1 VVAIQPSYWL
11 SALLNSIKAIASFV
25 LITLSGNAVA
35 HEMTPTYP
43 VFTDSFMAGISV
55 TTLNL
60 FNKRTD
66 VSYYEIGVFD
76 DQWEPIPFVS
86 EYTIIPMKYLD
97 TLAFDVYV
105 SNLSLSSVE
114 YICSVSQIQAG
125 STVSSKIC
133 SRIK

>member
-1 VVAIQPSYWL
+1 MAVTQPSYSL
-11 SALLNSIKAIASFV
+11 SVSQNNMKAILLLALLPF
-25 LITLSGNAVA
+25 GNAMA

-43 VFTDSFMAGISV
+43 VFTESFMAGISV

-76 DQWEPIPFVS
+76 DRWEPIPFVS

-97 TLAFDVYV
+97 TLAFDIYV
-105 SNLSLSSVE
+105 SNLSLGSVE

-125 STVSSKIC
+125 VTVSSKIC
-133 SRIK
+133 SRVK

>member
-1 VVAIQPSYWL
+1 MVAIQPSYWL
-11 SALLNSIKAIASFV
+11 SVLQNNMKAILLLALLPF
-25 LITLSGNAVA
+25 GNAMA

-43 VFTDSFMAGISV
+43 VFTESFMAGISV

-76 DQWEPIPFVS
+76 DEWEPIPFVS
-86 EYTIIPMKYLD
+86 QYTIIPMEYLD

-105 SNLSLSSVE
+105 SNLSLGSVE
-114 YICSVSQIQAG
+114 YICSVSQVQAG
-125 STVSSKIC
+125 ATVSSKIC